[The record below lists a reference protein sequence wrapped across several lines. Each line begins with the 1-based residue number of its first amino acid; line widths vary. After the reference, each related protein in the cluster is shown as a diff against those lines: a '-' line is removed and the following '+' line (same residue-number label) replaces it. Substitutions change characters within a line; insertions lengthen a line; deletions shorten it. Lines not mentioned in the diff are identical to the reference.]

1 MSARINAAAVFCGS
15 RFGNLPAYRDA
26 AEAVGTGLARAGIH
40 LVYGGGY
47 VGLMGVV
54 ADAAIQAGGRVTGI
68 IPEFLESREVMHHGV
83 TELVVTDSMHT
94 RKQKM
99 FAIADAFLI
108 LPGGF
113 GTFDELMEI
122 LTWRQ
127 LQLHSKPILVVNVEN
142 WAQGVLAMLDE
153 AVSQGFASTEARALI
168 EVVSDVEAAL
178 HRLELVTH
186 SSGHDASEA
195 TARL

>member
-15 RFGNLPAYRDA
+15 RFGNKPVYKET
-26 AEAVGTGLARAGIH
+26 AESVGAGLAQAGIH

-54 ADAAIQAGGRVTGI
+54 ADSAIQAGGRVTGI
-68 IPEFLESREVMHHGV
+68 IPEFLEAREVMHRGV

-99 FAIADAFLI
+99 FGIADAFLI

-122 LTWRQ
+122 LTWKQ
-127 LQLHSKPILVVNVEN
+127 LQLHSKPIIFVNVAN
-142 WAQGVLAMLDE
+142 WAQAVLAMLDE
-153 AVSQGFASTEARALI
+153 AVSQGFASPEARGLV
-168 EVVSDVEAAL
+168 EVVPDAAAAL
-178 HRLELVTH
+178 RRLESVPASH
-186 SSGHDASEA
+186 SADDAE
-195 TARL
+195 TAAKL